1 MKKKQRGFKMT
12 ISKTTGVAEK
22 AILSINKNPVKC
34 KPATDN
40 KYQSVFAKAFCQ
52 SSTSNPEL
60 TYRYGDNPAVEFQ
73 QVSSRVYAANCLN
86 SQTHAVCTII
96 PKGKATSLLFT
107 VKTGARA

>member
-1 MKKKQRGFKMT
+1 MT
-12 ISKTTGVAEK
+12 KSKVTGVAEK
-22 AILSINKNPVKC
+22 AILIINKNAVKC
-34 KPATDN
+34 KPATDS
-40 KYQSVFAKAFCQ
+40 KYRSVFGKAFCQ
-52 SSTSNPEL
+52 SSTSNPTI